1 MYFHI
6 PYTYPINTHGHCPK
20 GKKMNS
26 DKKFETSSIDDIKAL
41 FENRKE
47 EDIIP
52 PDTFGET
59 EKLVV
64 TKEAVENAVKRASP
78 ENVSQRK
85 RNRMIA
91 NVMIYSG
98 IGLLIVACAI
108 LVVLIFAGNNG
119 NSITNLDITNGDEI
133 NLRAGHSQQLKIKTE
148 PAGTEYALSF
158 VSADTSIAT
167 VSLDGK
173 VTAVKNGKTEITV
186 SSGELSDTITVNVRK
201 DIIESLDVSLA
212 ALSLDGG
219 EEQKVEAKITPADAK
234 DVKLSWKSADSEVA
248 SVENDGTIKGV
259 NTGETTVTV
268 TDSVTGLS
276 KDIAVTVNGL
286 ELPEAMKFDKDSVTL
301 EKGEVYN
308 SVLKFTPED
317 ITYTGAIYYT
327 SDATIASVTNE
338 GVITAKA
345 AGTCT
350 IEAYYEND
358 YRLVATME
366 VNVIDSFP
374 ITSSETTAPETPKP
388 ETSATEPV
396 PDTETDPPAS
406 SKPAPTPEYTGSH
419 KKEVID
425 GITYFDGV
433 MIANKTYTLPR
444 SYDPGVQ
451 PEAMDA
457 FYDMQAAAASEGISL
472 WILSSY
478 RSYDDQE
485 VIYNRYVAQDGRD
498 AADTYSSRPGHSD
511 HQTGYTFDLNSLEQ
525 DFQYDPAG
533 QWLDK
538 NCYKYGF
545 IIRYPKGKD
554 SSTGYMYEP
563 WHVRY
568 IGVDLATKV
577 TKSGL
582 SLEEYFGIT
591 SQYQD

>member
-1 MYFHI
+1 
-6 PYTYPINTHGHCPK
+6 
-20 GKKMNS
+20 MNPE
-26 DKKFETSSIDDIKAL
+26 KKFETSSIDDIKAL
-41 FENRKE
+41 FENRTE

-52 PDTFGET
+52 PDSFGKS
-59 EKLVV
+59 EKQVV
-64 TKEAVENAVKRASP
+64 TKEAVQSAVRKTS
-78 ENVSQRK
+78 SGSIKMRK
-85 RNRMIA
+85 RNRTIA
-91 NVMIYSG
+91 NIMIYSG
-98 IGLLIVACAI
+98 IGLLIVACAV
-108 LVVLIFAGNNG
+108 LVAVIFNGNNG
-119 NSITNLDITNGDEI
+119 SSIKSLDITNSGEI
-133 NLRAGHSQQLKIKTE
+133 TLRVGHSQQIKVKTE
-148 PAGTEYALSF
+148 PADTEYALSY
-158 VSADTSIAT
+158 VSGDTSVAT

-186 SSGELSDTITVNVRK
+186 SSGELSDTITVNVKK

-219 EEQKVEAKITPADAK
+219 EEQKIDAKLTPADAK
-234 DVKLSWKSADSEVA
+234 DVKLSWKSADTDVA
-248 SVENDGTIKGV
+248 TVDKNGVVKGV
-259 NTGETTVTV
+259 NTGETTITL
-268 TDSVTGLS
+268 TDSITGLS
-276 KDIAVTVNGL
+276 KDITVTVNGL
-286 ELPEAMKFDKDSVTL
+286 ELPESMKFDKDSVTV
-301 EKGEVYN
+301 EVGDVYN

-327 SDATIASVTNE
+327 SDSSVASVTNE
-338 GVITAKA
+338 GVITAKS
-345 AGTCT
+345 AGNCT

-358 YRLVATME
+358 YRLVASME
-366 VNVIDSFP
+366 VTVIDPFP
-374 ITSSETTAPETPKP
+374 ITSQETTAPETPSP
-388 ETSATEPV
+388 ETTTPDTEPE
-396 PDTETDPPAS
+396 PEPETDPPAS
-406 SKPAPTPEYTGSH
+406 STPAPAPEYSGSH
-419 KKEVID
+419 KMEVID

-433 MIANKTYTLPR
+433 MIANKTYTLPA
-444 SYDPGVQ
+444 SYNPGVQ

-457 FYDMQAAAASEGISL
+457 FYDMQAAAAADGISL
-472 WILSSY
+472 WILSSF
-478 RSYDDQE
+478 RSYEDQD

-545 IIRYPKGKD
+545 IIRYPKGKE

-577 TKSGL
+577 TQSGL

>member
-1 MYFHI
+1 M
-6 PYTYPINTHGHCPK
+6 K
-20 GKKMNS
+20 GYNMEP
-26 DKKFETSSIDDIKAL
+26 DKKFETSSIDDIRAL
-41 FENRKE
+41 FEQRKE

-52 PDTFGET
+52 LDELDDNLKAKHVTQPEVKATPPSSKRKT
-59 EKLVV
+59 AAEK
-64 TKEAVENAVKRASP
+64 
-78 ENVSQRK
+78 K
-85 RNRMIA
+85 RNRLIA
-91 NVMIYSG
+91 NIMIYSG
-98 IGLLIVACAI
+98 IGLLILMCAI
-108 LVVLIFAGNNG
+108 LLTVIFTGNNG
-119 NSITNLDITNGDEI
+119 DSIKDLKITSNGDIT
-133 NLRAGHSQQLKIKTE
+133 LRVGHSQQLTVKTE
-148 PAGTEYALSF
+148 PSDTEYALSY
-158 VSADTSIAT
+158 VSADASVAS

-173 VTAVKNGKTEITV
+173 ITGVSDGKTEITV
-186 SSGELSDTITVNVRK
+186 SSGELSDSIIVTVKK
-201 DIIESLDVSLA
+201 DIIEKLDVSLA

-219 EEQKVEAKITPADAK
+219 EEQKVDAKLTPADAK
-234 DVKLSWKSADSEVA
+234 DVSLSWKSADTEVA
-248 SVENDGTIKGV
+248 TVDKNGNIKGV

-276 KDIAVTVNGL
+276 KDISVTVNGL
-286 ELPEAMKFDKDSVTL
+286 ELPESMGFDKKSVTL
-301 EKGEVYN
+301 EVGEVYN
-308 SVLKFTPED
+308 SVLTFTPED

-327 SDATIASVTNE
+327 SDSTIASVTNE
-338 GVITAKA
+338 GVITAK
-345 AGTCT
+345 GEGSCT

-358 YRLVATME
+358 FRLVATME
-366 VNVIDSFP
+366 VNVIDP
-374 ITSSETTAPETPKP
+374 YVITQPETTAPETPKP
-388 ETSATEPV
+388 ETTK
-396 PDTETDPPAS
+396 PAS
-406 SKPAPTPEYTGSH
+406 SESSGPQYNGTH

-485 VIYNRYVAQDGRD
+485 VIYNRYVAQDGRE

-577 TKSGL
+577 TQSGL

>member
-1 MYFHI
+1 
-6 PYTYPINTHGHCPK
+6 
-20 GKKMNS
+20 MNPE
-26 DKKFETSSIDDIKAL
+26 KKFETSSIDDIKAL
-41 FENRKE
+41 FENRTE

-52 PDTFGET
+52 PDSFGKS
-59 EKLVV
+59 EKQVV
-64 TKEAVENAVKRASP
+64 TKEAVQSAVRKTSS
-78 ENVSQRK
+78 ESIKKRK
-85 RNRMIA
+85 RNRTIA
-91 NVMIYSG
+91 NIMIYSG
-98 IGLLIVACAI
+98 IGLLIVACAV
-108 LVVLIFAGNNG
+108 LVAVIFNGNNG
-119 NSITNLDITNGDEI
+119 SSIKSLDITNSGEI
-133 NLRAGHSQQLKIKTE
+133 TLRVGHSQQIKVKTE
-148 PAGTEYALSF
+148 PADTEYALSY
-158 VSADTSIAT
+158 VSGDTSVAT

-186 SSGELSDTITVNVRK
+186 SSGELSDTITVNVKK

-219 EEQKVEAKITPADAK
+219 EEQKIDAKLTPADAK
-234 DVKLSWKSADSEVA
+234 DVKLSWKSADTDVA
-248 SVENDGTIKGV
+248 TVDKNGVVKGV
-259 NTGETTVTV
+259 NTGETTITL

-276 KDIAVTVNGL
+276 KDITVTVNGL
-286 ELPEAMKFDKDSVTL
+286 ELPESMKFDKDSVTV
-301 EKGEVYN
+301 EVGDVYN

-327 SDATIASVTNE
+327 SDSSVASVTNE
-338 GVITAKA
+338 GVITAKS
-345 AGTCT
+345 AGNCT

-358 YRLVATME
+358 YRLVASME
-366 VNVIDSFP
+366 VTVIDPFP
-374 ITSSETTAPETPKP
+374 ITSQETTAPETPSP
-388 ETSATEPV
+388 ATTTPDTEPE
-396 PDTETDPPAS
+396 PEPETDPPAS
-406 SKPAPTPEYTGSH
+406 STPAPAPEYSGSH
-419 KKEVID
+419 KMEVID

-433 MIANKTYTLPR
+433 MIANKTYTLPA
-444 SYDPGVQ
+444 SYNPGVQ

-457 FYDMQAAAASEGISL
+457 FYDMQAAAAADGISL
-472 WILSSY
+472 WILSSF
-478 RSYDDQE
+478 RSYEDQD

-545 IIRYPKGKD
+545 IIRYPKGKE

-577 TKSGL
+577 TQSGL

>member
-1 MYFHI
+1 
-6 PYTYPINTHGHCPK
+6 
-20 GKKMNS
+20 MNPE
-26 DKKFETSSIDDIKAL
+26 KKFETSSIDDIKAL
-41 FENRKE
+41 FENRTE

-52 PDTFGET
+52 PDSFGKS
-59 EKLVV
+59 EKQVV
-64 TKEAVENAVKRASP
+64 TKEAVQSAVRKTS
-78 ENVSQRK
+78 SGSIKKRK
-85 RNRMIA
+85 RNRTIA
-91 NVMIYSG
+91 NIMIYSG
-98 IGLLIVACAI
+98 IGLLIVACAV
-108 LVVLIFAGNNG
+108 LVAVIFNGNNG
-119 NSITNLDITNGDEI
+119 SSIKSLDITNSGEI
-133 NLRAGHSQQLKIKTE
+133 TLRVGHSQQIKVKTE
-148 PAGTEYALSF
+148 PADTEYALSY
-158 VSADTSIAT
+158 VSGDTSVAT

-186 SSGELSDTITVNVRK
+186 SSGELSDTITVNVKK

-219 EEQKVEAKITPADAK
+219 EEQKIDAKLTPADAK
-234 DVKLSWKSADSEVA
+234 DVKLSWKSADTDVA
-248 SVENDGTIKGV
+248 TVDKNGVVKGV
-259 NTGETTVTV
+259 NTGETTITL
-268 TDSVTGLS
+268 TDSITGLS
-276 KDIAVTVNGL
+276 KDITVTVNGL
-286 ELPEAMKFDKDSVTL
+286 ELPESMKFDKDSVTV
-301 EKGEVYN
+301 EVGDVYN

-327 SDATIASVTNE
+327 SDSSVASVTNE
-338 GVITAKA
+338 GVITAKS
-345 AGTCT
+345 AGNCT

-358 YRLVATME
+358 YRLVASME
-366 VNVIDSFP
+366 VTVIDPFP
-374 ITSSETTAPETPKP
+374 ITSQETTAPETPSP
-388 ETSATEPV
+388 ETTTPDTEPE
-396 PDTETDPPAS
+396 PEPETDPPAS
-406 SKPAPTPEYTGSH
+406 STPAPAPEYSGSH
-419 KKEVID
+419 KMEVID

-433 MIANKTYTLPR
+433 MIANKTYTLPA
-444 SYDPGVQ
+444 SYNPGVQ

-457 FYDMQAAAASEGISL
+457 FYDMQAAAAADGISL
-472 WILSSY
+472 WILSSF
-478 RSYDDQE
+478 RSYEDQD

-545 IIRYPKGKD
+545 IIRYPKGKE
-554 SSTGYMYEP
+554 SSTGYMYKP

-577 TKSGL
+577 TQSGL

>member
-1 MYFHI
+1 
-6 PYTYPINTHGHCPK
+6 
-20 GKKMNS
+20 MNPE
-26 DKKFETSSIDDIKAL
+26 KKFETSSIDDIKAL
-41 FENRKE
+41 FENRTE

-52 PDTFGET
+52 PDSFGKS
-59 EKLVV
+59 EKQVV
-64 TKEAVENAVKRASP
+64 TKEAVQSAVRKTAS
-78 ENVSQRK
+78 ESIKKRK
-85 RNRMIA
+85 RNRTIA
-91 NVMIYSG
+91 NIMIYSG
-98 IGLLIVACAI
+98 IGLLIVACAV
-108 LVVLIFAGNNG
+108 LVAVIFNGNNG
-119 NSITNLDITNGDEI
+119 SSIKSLDITNSGEI
-133 NLRAGHSQQLKIKTE
+133 TLRVGHSQQIKVKTE
-148 PAGTEYALSF
+148 PADTEYALSY
-158 VSADTSIAT
+158 VSGDTSVAT

-186 SSGELSDTITVNVRK
+186 SSGELSDTITVNVKK

-219 EEQKVEAKITPADAK
+219 EEQKIDAKLTPADAK
-234 DVKLSWKSADSEVA
+234 DVKLSWKSADTDVA
-248 SVENDGTIKGV
+248 TVDKNGVVKGV
-259 NTGETTVTV
+259 NTGETTITL

-276 KDIAVTVNGL
+276 KDITVTVNGL
-286 ELPEAMKFDKDSVTL
+286 ELPESMKFDKDSVTV
-301 EKGEVYN
+301 EVGDVYN

-327 SDATIASVTNE
+327 SDSSVASVTNE
-338 GVITAKA
+338 GVITAKS
-345 AGTCT
+345 AGNCT

-358 YRLVATME
+358 YRLVASME
-366 VNVIDSFP
+366 VTVIDPFP
-374 ITSSETTAPETPKP
+374 ITSQETTAPETPSP
-388 ETSATEPV
+388 ETTAPDTEPE
-396 PDTETDPPAS
+396 PEPETDPPAS
-406 SKPAPTPEYTGSH
+406 STPAPAPEYNGSH
-419 KKEVID
+419 KMEVID

-433 MIANKTYTLPR
+433 MIANKTYTLPA
-444 SYDPGVQ
+444 SYNPGVQ

-457 FYDMQAAAASEGISL
+457 FYDMQAAAAADGISL
-472 WILSSY
+472 WILSSF
-478 RSYDDQE
+478 RSYEDQD

-545 IIRYPKGKD
+545 IIRYPKGKE

-577 TKSGL
+577 TQSGL

>member
-1 MYFHI
+1 
-6 PYTYPINTHGHCPK
+6 
-20 GKKMNS
+20 MNP

-41 FENRKE
+41 FESRTE

-52 PDTFGET
+52 PDSFDKS
-59 EKLVV
+59 EKQVL
-64 TKEAVENAVKRASP
+64 TKEAVQSAVRKTSS
-78 ENVSQRK
+78 ESIKKRK
-85 RNRMIA
+85 RNRTIA
-91 NVMIYSG
+91 NIMIYSG
-98 IGLLIVACAI
+98 IGLLIVACAV
-108 LVVLIFAGNNG
+108 LVAVIFNGNNG
-119 NSITNLDITNGDEI
+119 SSIKSLDITNSGEI
-133 NLRAGHSQQLKIKTE
+133 TLRVGHSQQIKVKTE
-148 PAGTEYALSF
+148 PADTEYALSY
-158 VSADTSIAT
+158 VSGDTSVAT

-186 SSGELSDTITVNVRK
+186 SSGELSDTITVNVKK

-219 EEQKVEAKITPADAK
+219 EEQKVEAKLTPADAK
-234 DVKLSWKSADSEVA
+234 DVKLSWKSADTDVA
-248 SVENDGTIKGV
+248 TVDKNGVVKGV
-259 NTGETTVTV
+259 NTGETTITL

-276 KDIAVTVNGL
+276 KDISVTVNGL
-286 ELPEAMKFDKDSVTL
+286 ELPESMKFDKDSVTV
-301 EKGEVYN
+301 EVGDVYN
-308 SVLKFTPED
+308 AVLKFTPED

-327 SDATIASVTNE
+327 SDSSVASVTNE
-338 GVITAKA
+338 GVITAKS
-345 AGTCT
+345 AGNCT

-366 VNVIDSFP
+366 VTVIDSFP
-374 ITSSETTAPETPKP
+374 ITSQETTAPETPSP
-388 ETSATEPV
+388 ETTTPDTEPE
-396 PDTETDPPAS
+396 PEPEPEPETDPPAS
-406 SKPAPTPEYTGSH
+406 STPAPAPEYSGSH
-419 KKEVID
+419 KMEVID

-433 MIANKTYTLPR
+433 MIANKTYTLPA
-444 SYDPGVQ
+444 SYNPGVQ

-457 FYDMQAAAASEGISL
+457 FYDMQAAAAADGISL
-472 WILSSY
+472 WILSSF
-478 RSYDDQE
+478 RSYEDQD

-545 IIRYPKGKD
+545 IIRYPKGKE

-577 TKSGL
+577 TQSGL

>member
-1 MYFHI
+1 
-6 PYTYPINTHGHCPK
+6 
-20 GKKMNS
+20 MNPE
-26 DKKFETSSIDDIKAL
+26 KKFETSSIDDIKAL
-41 FENRKE
+41 FESRTE

-52 PDTFGET
+52 PDSFGKS
-59 EKLVV
+59 EKQVV
-64 TKEAVENAVKRASP
+64 TKEAVQSAVRKTSS
-78 ENVSQRK
+78 ESIKKRK
-85 RNRMIA
+85 RNRTIA
-91 NVMIYSG
+91 NIMIYSG
-98 IGLLIVACAI
+98 IGLLIVACAV
-108 LVVLIFAGNNG
+108 LVAVIFNGNNG
-119 NSITNLDITNGDEI
+119 SSIKSLDITNSGEI
-133 NLRAGHSQQLKIKTE
+133 TLRVGHSQQIKVKTE
-148 PAGTEYALSF
+148 PADTEYALSY
-158 VSADTSIAT
+158 VSGDTSVAT

-186 SSGELSDTITVNVRK
+186 SSGELSDTITVNVKK

-219 EEQKVEAKITPADAK
+219 EEQKIDAKLTPADAK
-234 DVKLSWKSADSEVA
+234 DVKLSWKSADTDVA
-248 SVENDGTIKGV
+248 TVDKNGVVKGV
-259 NTGETTVTV
+259 NTGETTITL

-276 KDIAVTVNGL
+276 KDITVTVNGL
-286 ELPEAMKFDKDSVTL
+286 ELPESMKFDKDSVTV
-301 EKGEVYN
+301 EVGDVYN

-327 SDATIASVTNE
+327 SDSSVASVTNE
-338 GVITAKA
+338 GVITAKS
-345 AGTCT
+345 AGNCT

-358 YRLVATME
+358 YRLVASME
-366 VNVIDSFP
+366 VTVIDPFP
-374 ITSSETTAPETPKP
+374 ITSQETTAPETPSP
-388 ETSATEPV
+388 ETTTPDTEPE
-396 PDTETDPPAS
+396 PEPETDPPAS
-406 SKPAPTPEYTGSH
+406 STPAPAPEYSGSH
-419 KKEVID
+419 KMEVID

-433 MIANKTYTLPR
+433 MIANKTYTLPA
-444 SYDPGVQ
+444 SYNPGVQ

-457 FYDMQAAAASEGISL
+457 FYDMQAAAAADGISL
-472 WILSSY
+472 WILSSF
-478 RSYDDQE
+478 RSYEDQD

-545 IIRYPKGKD
+545 IIRYPKGKE

-577 TKSGL
+577 TQSGL

>member
-1 MYFHI
+1 
-6 PYTYPINTHGHCPK
+6 
-20 GKKMNS
+20 MNPE
-26 DKKFETSSIDDIKAL
+26 KKFETSSIDDIKAL
-41 FENRKE
+41 FENRTE

-52 PDTFGET
+52 PDSFGKS
-59 EKLVV
+59 EKQVV
-64 TKEAVENAVKRASP
+64 TKEAVQSAVRKTS
-78 ENVSQRK
+78 SGSIKKRK
-85 RNRMIA
+85 RNRTIA
-91 NVMIYSG
+91 NIMIYSG
-98 IGLLIVACAI
+98 IGLLIVACAV
-108 LVVLIFAGNNG
+108 LVAVIFNGNNG
-119 NSITNLDITNGDEI
+119 SSIKSLDITNSGEI
-133 NLRAGHSQQLKIKTE
+133 TLRVGHSQQIKVKTE
-148 PAGTEYALSF
+148 PADTEYALSY
-158 VSADTSIAT
+158 VSGDTSVAT

-186 SSGELSDTITVNVRK
+186 SSGELSDTITVNVKK

-219 EEQKVEAKITPADAK
+219 EEQKIDAKLTPADAK
-234 DVKLSWKSADSEVA
+234 DVKLSWKSADTDVA
-248 SVENDGTIKGV
+248 TVDKNGVVKGV
-259 NTGETTVTV
+259 NTGETTITL
-268 TDSVTGLS
+268 TDSITGLS
-276 KDIAVTVNGL
+276 KDITVTVNGL
-286 ELPEAMKFDKDSVTL
+286 ELPESMKFDKDSVTV
-301 EKGEVYN
+301 EVGDVYN

-327 SDATIASVTNE
+327 SDSSVASVTNE
-338 GVITAKA
+338 GVITAKS
-345 AGTCT
+345 AGNCT

-358 YRLVATME
+358 YRLVASME
-366 VNVIDSFP
+366 VTVIDPFP
-374 ITSSETTAPETPKP
+374 ITSQETTAPETPSP
-388 ETSATEPV
+388 ETTTPDTEPE
-396 PDTETDPPAS
+396 PETDPPAS
-406 SKPAPTPEYTGSH
+406 STPAPAPEYSGSH
-419 KKEVID
+419 KIEVID

-433 MIANKTYTLPR
+433 MIANKTYTLPA
-444 SYDPGVQ
+444 SYNPGVQ

-457 FYDMQAAAASEGISL
+457 FYDMQAAAAADGISL
-472 WILSSY
+472 WILSSF
-478 RSYDDQE
+478 RSYEDQD

-545 IIRYPKGKD
+545 IIRYPKGKE

-577 TKSGL
+577 TQSGL

>member
-1 MYFHI
+1 
-6 PYTYPINTHGHCPK
+6 
-20 GKKMNS
+20 MNPE
-26 DKKFETSSIDDIKAL
+26 KKFETSSIDDIKAL
-41 FENRKE
+41 FESRTE

-52 PDTFGET
+52 PDSFGKS
-59 EKLVV
+59 EKQVL
-64 TKEAVENAVKRASP
+64 TKEAVQSAVRKTSS
-78 ENVSQRK
+78 ESIKKRK
-85 RNRMIA
+85 RNRTIA
-91 NVMIYSG
+91 NIMIYSG
-98 IGLLIVACAI
+98 IGLLIVACAV
-108 LVVLIFAGNNG
+108 LVAVIFNGNNG
-119 NSITNLDITNGDEI
+119 SSIKSLDITNSGEI
-133 NLRAGHSQQLKIKTE
+133 TLRVGHSQQIKVKTE
-148 PAGTEYALSF
+148 PADTEYALSY
-158 VSADTSIAT
+158 VSGDTSVAT

-186 SSGELSDTITVNVRK
+186 SSGELSDTITVNVKK

-219 EEQKVEAKITPADAK
+219 EEQKVESKYSPADAK
-234 DVKLSWKSADSEVA
+234 DVNLSWKSADTDIATVDK
-248 SVENDGTIKGV
+248 NGTIKGV

-268 TDSVTGLS
+268 TDSVTGLT

-286 ELPEAMKFDKDSVTL
+286 ELPESMEFDKDSVTI
-301 EKGEVYN
+301 EVGEVYN

-338 GVITAKA
+338 GVITAKE

-366 VNVIDSFP
+366 VTVIDP
-374 ITSSETTAPETPKP
+374 YVITEPETTTPETPAPETTVP
-388 ETSATEPV
+388 ETTVPDTEPT
-396 PDTETDPPAS
+396 PETETDPPAS
-406 SKPAPTPEYTGSH
+406 SSTPAPTPEYTGSH

-444 SYDPGVQ
+444 SYNPGVQ

-485 VIYNRYVAQDGRD
+485 VIYNRYVSQDGRD

-545 IIRYPKGKD
+545 IIRYPKGKE

-577 TKSGL
+577 TQSGL

>member
-1 MYFHI
+1 
-6 PYTYPINTHGHCPK
+6 
-20 GKKMNS
+20 
-26 DKKFETSSIDDIKAL
+26 
-41 FENRKE
+41 
-47 EDIIP
+47 
-52 PDTFGET
+52 
-59 EKLVV
+59 
-64 TKEAVENAVKRASP
+64 
-78 ENVSQRK
+78 
-85 RNRMIA
+85 
-91 NVMIYSG
+91 MIYSG
-98 IGLLIVACAI
+98 IGLLIVACAV
-108 LVVLIFAGNNG
+108 LVAVIFNGNNG
-119 NSITNLDITNGDEI
+119 SSIKSLDITNSGEI
-133 NLRAGHSQQLKIKTE
+133 TLRVGHSQQIKVKTE
-148 PAGTEYALSF
+148 PADTEYALSY
-158 VSADTSIAT
+158 VSGDTSVAT

-186 SSGELSDTITVNVRK
+186 SSGELSDTITVNVKK

-219 EEQKVEAKITPADAK
+219 EEQKIDAKLTPADAK
-234 DVKLSWKSADSEVA
+234 DVKLSWKSADTDVA
-248 SVENDGTIKGV
+248 TVDKNGVVKGV
-259 NTGETTVTV
+259 NTGETTITL

-276 KDIAVTVNGL
+276 KDITVTVNGL
-286 ELPEAMKFDKDSVTL
+286 ELPESMKFDKDSVTV
-301 EKGEVYN
+301 EVGDVYN

-327 SDATIASVTNE
+327 SDSSVASVTNE
-338 GVITAKA
+338 GVITAKS
-345 AGTCT
+345 AGNCT

-358 YRLVATME
+358 YRLVASME
-366 VNVIDSFP
+366 VTVIDPFP
-374 ITSSETTAPETPKP
+374 ITSQETTAPETPSP
-388 ETSATEPV
+388 ETTTPDTEPE
-396 PDTETDPPAS
+396 PEPETDPPAS
-406 SKPAPTPEYTGSH
+406 STPAPAPEYSGSH
-419 KKEVID
+419 KMEVID

-433 MIANKTYTLPR
+433 MIANKTYTLPA
-444 SYDPGVQ
+444 SYNPGVQ

-457 FYDMQAAAASEGISL
+457 FYDMQAAAAADGISL
-472 WILSSY
+472 WILSSF
-478 RSYDDQE
+478 RSYEDQD

-545 IIRYPKGKD
+545 IIRYPKGKE

-577 TKSGL
+577 TQSGL

>member
-1 MYFHI
+1 
-6 PYTYPINTHGHCPK
+6 
-20 GKKMNS
+20 MNPE
-26 DKKFETSSIDDIKAL
+26 KKFETSSIDDIKAL
-41 FENRKE
+41 FENRTE

-52 PDTFGET
+52 PDSFGKS
-59 EKLVV
+59 EKQVV
-64 TKEAVENAVKRASP
+64 TKEAVQSAVRKTS
-78 ENVSQRK
+78 SGSIKKRK
-85 RNRMIA
+85 RNRTIA
-91 NVMIYSG
+91 NIMIYSG
-98 IGLLIVACAI
+98 IGLLIVACAV
-108 LVVLIFAGNNG
+108 LVAVIFNGNNG
-119 NSITNLDITNGDEI
+119 SSIKSLDITNSGEI
-133 NLRAGHSQQLKIKTE
+133 TLRVGHSQQIKVKTE
-148 PAGTEYALSF
+148 PADTEYALSY
-158 VSADTSIAT
+158 VSGDTSVAT

-186 SSGELSDTITVNVRK
+186 SSGELSDTITVNVKK

-219 EEQKVEAKITPADAK
+219 EEQKIDAKLTPADAK
-234 DVKLSWKSADSEVA
+234 DVKLSWKSADTDVA
-248 SVENDGTIKGV
+248 TVDKNGVVKGV
-259 NTGETTVTV
+259 NTGETTVTL

-276 KDIAVTVNGL
+276 KDITVTVNGL
-286 ELPEAMKFDKDSVTL
+286 ELPESMKFDKDSVTV
-301 EKGEVYN
+301 EVGDVYN

-327 SDATIASVTNE
+327 SDSSVASVTNE
-338 GVITAKA
+338 GVITAKS
-345 AGTCT
+345 AGNCT

-358 YRLVATME
+358 YRLVASME
-366 VNVIDSFP
+366 VTVIDPFP
-374 ITSSETTAPETPKP
+374 ITSQETTAPETPSP
-388 ETSATEPV
+388 ETTTPDTEPE
-396 PDTETDPPAS
+396 PETDPPAS
-406 SKPAPTPEYTGSH
+406 STPAPAPEYSGSH
-419 KKEVID
+419 KMEVID

-433 MIANKTYTLPR
+433 MIANKTYTLPA
-444 SYDPGVQ
+444 SYNPGVQ

-457 FYDMQAAAASEGISL
+457 FYDMQAAAAADGISL
-472 WILSSY
+472 WILSSF
-478 RSYDDQE
+478 RSYEDQD

-545 IIRYPKGKD
+545 IIRYPKGKE

-577 TKSGL
+577 TQSGL

>member
-1 MYFHI
+1 M
-6 PYTYPINTHGHCPK
+6 HCTK

-52 PDTFGET
+52 PDSFGRD
-59 EKLVV
+59 EKQVV
-64 TKEAVENAVKRASP
+64 TKEAVQNAVRRASS
-78 ENVSQRK
+78 ENIKKRK
-85 RNRMIA
+85 RNRTIA

-108 LVVLIFAGNNG
+108 LVAVIFTGNNG
-119 NSITNLDITNGDEI
+119 NSIKSLDITNSGEI
-133 NLRAGHSQQLKIKTE
+133 TLRVGHSQQIKVKTE
-148 PAGTEYALSF
+148 PADTEYALSY

-186 SSGELSDTITVNVRK
+186 SSGELSDTIIVNVKK
-201 DIIESLDVSLA
+201 DIIELLDVSLA

-219 EEQKVEAKITPADAK
+219 EEQKVEAKLTPDDAK
-234 DVKLSWKSADSEVA
+234 DVKLSWKSADTDVA
-248 SVENDGTIKGV
+248 TVDKNGTIKGV

-286 ELPEAMKFDKDSVTL
+286 ELPESMKFDKDSVTI
-301 EKGEVYN
+301 EVGEVYN

-327 SDATIASVTNE
+327 SDSSVASVTNE
-338 GVITAKA
+338 GVITAKS
-345 AGTCT
+345 AGNCT

-358 YRLVATME
+358 YRLVASME
-366 VNVIDSFP
+366 VTVIDP
-374 ITSSETTAPETPKP
+374 YVITEPETTAPETPAP
-388 ETSATEPV
+388 ETTVPDTEPA

-406 SKPAPTPEYTGSH
+406 YSTPASSSKPAATPEYTGSH

-444 SYDPGVQ
+444 SYNPGVQ

-485 VIYNRYVAQDGRD
+485 VIYNRYVAQDGKE

-545 IIRYPKGKD
+545 IIRYPNGKEG
-554 SSTGYMYEP
+554 STGYIYEP

-577 TKSGL
+577 TQSGL

>member
-1 MYFHI
+1 
-6 PYTYPINTHGHCPK
+6 
-20 GKKMNS
+20 MNPE
-26 DKKFETSSIDDIKAL
+26 KKFETSSIDDIKAL
-41 FENRKE
+41 FESRTE

-52 PDTFGET
+52 PDSFGKS
-59 EKLVV
+59 EKQVV
-64 TKEAVENAVKRASP
+64 TKEAVQSAVRKTS
-78 ENVSQRK
+78 SQSIKKRK
-85 RNRMIA
+85 RNRTIA
-91 NVMIYSG
+91 NIMIYSG
-98 IGLLIVACAI
+98 IGLLIVACAV
-108 LVVLIFAGNNG
+108 LVAVIFNGNNG
-119 NSITNLDITNGDEI
+119 SSIKSLDITNSGEI
-133 NLRAGHSQQLKIKTE
+133 TLRVGHSQQIKVKTE
-148 PAGTEYALSF
+148 PADTEYALSY
-158 VSADTSIAT
+158 VSGDTSVAT

-186 SSGELSDTITVNVRK
+186 SSGELSDTITVNVKK

-219 EEQKVEAKITPADAK
+219 EEQKVEAKLTPADAK
-234 DVKLSWKSADSEVA
+234 DVKLSWKSADTDVA
-248 SVENDGTIKGV
+248 TVDKNGVVKGV
-259 NTGETTVTV
+259 NTGETTVTL

-276 KDIAVTVNGL
+276 KDISVTVNGL
-286 ELPEAMKFDKDSVTL
+286 ELPESMKFDKDSVTI
-301 EKGEVYN
+301 EVGDVYN

-327 SDATIASVTNE
+327 SDSSVASVTNE
-338 GVITAKA
+338 GVITAKS
-345 AGTCT
+345 AGNCT

-366 VNVIDSFP
+366 VTVIDSFP
-374 ITSSETTAPETPKP
+374 ITSQETTAPETPSP
-388 ETSATEPV
+388 ETTTPDTEPE
-396 PDTETDPPAS
+396 PEPEPETDPPAS
-406 SKPAPTPEYTGSH
+406 STPAPAPEYSGSH
-419 KKEVID
+419 KMEVID

-433 MIANKTYTLPR
+433 MIANKTYTLPA
-444 SYDPGVQ
+444 SYNPGVQ

-457 FYDMQAAAASEGISL
+457 FYDMQAAAAADGISL
-472 WILSSY
+472 WILSSF
-478 RSYDDQE
+478 RSYEDQD

-545 IIRYPKGKD
+545 IIRYPKGKE

-577 TKSGL
+577 TQSGL

>member
-1 MYFHI
+1 M
-6 PYTYPINTHGHCPK
+6 HCTK

-52 PDTFGET
+52 PDSFGRD
-59 EKLVV
+59 EKQVV
-64 TKEAVENAVKRASP
+64 TKEAVQNAVRRASS
-78 ENVSQRK
+78 ENIKKRK
-85 RNRMIA
+85 RNRTIA

-108 LVVLIFAGNNG
+108 LVAVIFTGNNG
-119 NSITNLDITNGDEI
+119 NSIKSLDITNSGEI
-133 NLRAGHSQQLKIKTE
+133 TLRVGHSQQIKVKTE
-148 PAGTEYALSF
+148 PADTEYALSY

-186 SSGELSDTITVNVRK
+186 SSGELSDTIIVNVKK
-201 DIIESLDVSLA
+201 DIIELLDVSLA

-219 EEQKVEAKITPADAK
+219 EEQKVEAKLTPDDAK
-234 DVKLSWKSADSEVA
+234 DVKLSWKSADTDVA
-248 SVENDGTIKGV
+248 TVDKNGTIKGV

-286 ELPEAMKFDKDSVTL
+286 ELPESMKFDKDSVTI
-301 EKGEVYN
+301 EVGEVYN

-327 SDATIASVTNE
+327 SDSSVASVTNE
-338 GVITAKA
+338 GVITAKS
-345 AGTCT
+345 AGNCT

-358 YRLVATME
+358 YRLVASME
-366 VNVIDSFP
+366 VTVIDP
-374 ITSSETTAPETPKP
+374 YVITEPETTAPETPAP
-388 ETSATEPV
+388 ETTVPDTEPA

-406 SKPAPTPEYTGSH
+406 SSTPASSSKPAATPEYTGSH

-444 SYDPGVQ
+444 SYNPGVQ

-485 VIYNRYVAQDGRD
+485 VIYNRYVAQDGKE

-545 IIRYPKGKD
+545 IIRYPNGKEN
-554 SSTGYMYEP
+554 STGYIYEP

-577 TKSGL
+577 TQSGL

>member
-1 MYFHI
+1 
-6 PYTYPINTHGHCPK
+6 
-20 GKKMNS
+20 MNPE
-26 DKKFETSSIDDIKAL
+26 KKFETSSIDDIKAL
-41 FENRKE
+41 FESRTE

-52 PDTFGET
+52 PDSFGKS
-59 EKLVV
+59 EKQVL
-64 TKEAVENAVKRASP
+64 TKETVQSTVRKTSSESIKK
-78 ENVSQRK
+78 RK
-85 RNRMIA
+85 RNRTIA
-91 NVMIYSG
+91 NIMIYSG
-98 IGLLIVACAI
+98 IGLLIVACAV
-108 LVVLIFAGNNG
+108 LVAVIFNGNNG
-119 NSITNLDITNGDEI
+119 SSIKSLDITNSGEI
-133 NLRAGHSQQLKIKTE
+133 TLRVGHSQQIKVKTE
-148 PAGTEYALSF
+148 PADTEYALSY
-158 VSADTSIAT
+158 VSGDTSVAT

-186 SSGELSDTITVNVRK
+186 SSGELSDTITVNVKK

-219 EEQKVEAKITPADAK
+219 EEQKIDAKLTPADAK
-234 DVKLSWKSADSEVA
+234 DVKLSWKSADTDVA
-248 SVENDGTIKGV
+248 TVDKNGVVKGV
-259 NTGETTVTV
+259 NTGETTITL

-276 KDIAVTVNGL
+276 KDITVTVNGL
-286 ELPEAMKFDKDSVTL
+286 ELPESMKFDKDSVTV
-301 EKGEVYN
+301 EVGDVYN

-327 SDATIASVTNE
+327 SDSSVASVTNE
-338 GVITAKA
+338 GVITAKS
-345 AGTCT
+345 AGNCT

-366 VNVIDSFP
+366 VTVIDSFP
-374 ITSSETTAPETPKP
+374 ITSQETTAPETPSP
-388 ETSATEPV
+388 ETTTPDTEPE
-396 PDTETDPPAS
+396 PEPETDPPAS
-406 SKPAPTPEYTGSH
+406 STPAPAPEYSGSH
-419 KKEVID
+419 KMEVID

-433 MIANKTYTLPR
+433 MIANKTYTLPA
-444 SYDPGVQ
+444 SYNPGVQ

-457 FYDMQAAAASEGISL
+457 FYDMQAAAAADGISL
-472 WILSSY
+472 WILSSF
-478 RSYDDQE
+478 RSYEDQD

-545 IIRYPKGKD
+545 IIRYPKGKE

-577 TKSGL
+577 TQSGL

>member
-1 MYFHI
+1 
-6 PYTYPINTHGHCPK
+6 
-20 GKKMNS
+20 MNPE
-26 DKKFETSSIDDIKAL
+26 KKFETSSIDDIKAL
-41 FENRKE
+41 FENRTE

-52 PDTFGET
+52 PDSFGKS
-59 EKLVV
+59 EKQVV
-64 TKEAVENAVKRASP
+64 TKEAVQSAVRKTS
-78 ENVSQRK
+78 SGSIKKRK
-85 RNRMIA
+85 RNRTIA
-91 NVMIYSG
+91 NIMIYSG
-98 IGLLIVACAI
+98 IGLLIVACAV
-108 LVVLIFAGNNG
+108 LVAVIFNGNNG
-119 NSITNLDITNGDEI
+119 SSIKSLDITNSGEI
-133 NLRAGHSQQLKIKTE
+133 TLRVGHSQQIKVKTE
-148 PAGTEYALSF
+148 PADTEYALSY
-158 VSADTSIAT
+158 VSGDTSVAT

-186 SSGELSDTITVNVRK
+186 SSGELSDTITVNVKK

-219 EEQKVEAKITPADAK
+219 EEQKIDAKLTPADAK
-234 DVKLSWKSADSEVA
+234 DVKLSWKSADTDVA
-248 SVENDGTIKGV
+248 TVDKNGVVKGV
-259 NTGETTVTV
+259 NTGETTITL
-268 TDSVTGLS
+268 TDSITGLS
-276 KDIAVTVNGL
+276 KDITVTVNGL
-286 ELPEAMKFDKDSVTL
+286 ELPESMKFDKDSVTV
-301 EKGEVYN
+301 EVGDVYN

-327 SDATIASVTNE
+327 SDSSVASVTNE
-338 GVITAKA
+338 GVITAKS
-345 AGTCT
+345 AGNCT

-358 YRLVATME
+358 YRLVASME
-366 VNVIDSFP
+366 VTVIDPFP
-374 ITSSETTAPETPKP
+374 ITSQETTAPETPSP
-388 ETSATEPV
+388 ETTTPDTEPE
-396 PDTETDPPAS
+396 PEPETDPPAS
-406 SKPAPTPEYTGSH
+406 STPAPAPEYSGSH
-419 KKEVID
+419 KIEVID

-433 MIANKTYTLPR
+433 MIANKTYTLPA
-444 SYDPGVQ
+444 SYNPGVQ

-457 FYDMQAAAASEGISL
+457 FYDMQAAAAADGISL
-472 WILSSY
+472 WILSSF
-478 RSYDDQE
+478 RSYEDQD

-545 IIRYPKGKD
+545 IIRYPKGKE

-577 TKSGL
+577 TQSGL

>member
-1 MYFHI
+1 
-6 PYTYPINTHGHCPK
+6 
-20 GKKMNS
+20 MNPE
-26 DKKFETSSIDDIKAL
+26 KKFETSSIDDIKAL
-41 FENRKE
+41 FENRTE

-52 PDTFGET
+52 PDSFGKS
-59 EKLVV
+59 EKQVV
-64 TKEAVENAVKRASP
+64 TKEAVQSAVRKTS
-78 ENVSQRK
+78 SGSIKKRK
-85 RNRMIA
+85 RNRTIA
-91 NVMIYSG
+91 NIMIYSG
-98 IGLLIVACAI
+98 IGLLIVACAV
-108 LVVLIFAGNNG
+108 LVAVIFNGNNG
-119 NSITNLDITNGDEI
+119 SSIKSLDITNSGEI
-133 NLRAGHSQQLKIKTE
+133 TLRVGHSQQIKVKTE
-148 PAGTEYALSF
+148 PADTEYALSY
-158 VSADTSIAT
+158 VSGDTSVAT

-186 SSGELSDTITVNVRK
+186 SSGELSDTITVNVKK

-219 EEQKVEAKITPADAK
+219 EEQKIDAKLTPADAK
-234 DVKLSWKSADSEVA
+234 DVKLSWKSADTDVA
-248 SVENDGTIKGV
+248 TVDKNGVVKGV
-259 NTGETTVTV
+259 NTGETTITL
-268 TDSVTGLS
+268 TDSITGLS
-276 KDIAVTVNGL
+276 KDITVTVNGL
-286 ELPEAMKFDKDSVTL
+286 ELPESMKFDKDSVTV
-301 EKGEVYN
+301 EVGDVYN

-327 SDATIASVTNE
+327 SDSSVASVTNE
-338 GVITAKA
+338 GVITAKS
-345 AGTCT
+345 AGNCT

-358 YRLVATME
+358 YRLVASME
-366 VNVIDSFP
+366 VTVIDPFP
-374 ITSSETTAPETPKP
+374 ITSQETTAPETPSP
-388 ETSATEPV
+388 ETTTPDTEPE
-396 PDTETDPPAS
+396 PEPETDPPAS
-406 SKPAPTPEYTGSH
+406 STPAPAPEYSGSH
-419 KKEVID
+419 KMEVID

-433 MIANKTYTLPR
+433 MIANKTYTLPA
-444 SYDPGVQ
+444 SYNPGVQ
-451 PEAMDA
+451 PEAMYA
-457 FYDMQAAAASEGISL
+457 FYDMQAAAAADGISL
-472 WILSSY
+472 WILSSF
-478 RSYDDQE
+478 RSYEDQD

-545 IIRYPKGKD
+545 IIRYPKGKE

-577 TKSGL
+577 TQSGL

>member
-1 MYFHI
+1 M
-6 PYTYPINTHGHCPK
+6 TNTCVHCLK

-47 EDIIP
+47 EDIIHS
-52 PDTFGET
+52 DTFGET
-59 EKLVV
+59 EKPVI
-64 TKEAVENAVKRASP
+64 TKEAVENAVKRSSP
-78 ENVSQRK
+78 ENISKRK

-108 LVVLIFAGNNG
+108 LVALIFAGNNG
-119 NSITNLDITNGDEI
+119 NSITNLDIINGDEI
-133 NLRAGHSQQLKIKTE
+133 TLRAGHSQQLKIKTE
-148 PAGTEYALSF
+148 PAGTEYALSYI
-158 VSADTSIAT
+158 SADTSIAT
-167 VSLDGK
+167 VSLEGK

-186 SSGELSDTITVNVRK
+186 SSGDLSDTITVNVKK

-219 EEQKVEAKITPADAK
+219 EEQKVEAKVAPADAK
-234 DVKLSWKSADSEVA
+234 NVKLSWKSADNEVA
-248 SVENDGTIKGV
+248 SVDNNGTIKGV
-259 NTGETTVTV
+259 NSGETTVTV

-286 ELPEAMKFDKDSVTL
+286 ELPESMKFEKDSVTL

-308 SVLKFTPED
+308 SVLSFTPED

-338 GVITAKA
+338 GVITAKS
-345 AGTCT
+345 AGSCT

-366 VNVIDSFP
+366 VTVIDSYV
-374 ITSSETTAPETPKP
+374 ITDQTTVPETPAP

-444 SYDPGVQ
+444 SYNPGVQ

-525 DFQYDPAG
+525 DFQYDCRSMAREELLQVRLHYPLPQG
-533 QWLDK
+533 QGQL
-538 NCYKYGF
+538 YRIY
-545 IIRYPKGKD
+545 
-554 SSTGYMYEP
+554 
-563 WHVRY
+563 V
-568 IGVDLATKV
+568 
-577 TKSGL
+577 
-582 SLEEYFGIT
+582 
-591 SQYQD
+591 

>member
-1 MYFHI
+1 
-6 PYTYPINTHGHCPK
+6 
-20 GKKMNS
+20 
-26 DKKFETSSIDDIKAL
+26 
-41 FENRKE
+41 
-47 EDIIP
+47 
-52 PDTFGET
+52 
-59 EKLVV
+59 
-64 TKEAVENAVKRASP
+64 
-78 ENVSQRK
+78 
-85 RNRMIA
+85 MIA

-108 LVVLIFAGNNG
+108 LVALIFAGNNG
-119 NSITNLDITNGDEI
+119 NSITNLDIINGDEI
-133 NLRAGHSQQLKIKTE
+133 TLRAGHSQQLKIKTE
-148 PAGTEYALSF
+148 PAGTEYALSYI
-158 VSADTSIAT
+158 SADTSIAT
-167 VSLDGK
+167 VSLEGK

-186 SSGELSDTITVNVRK
+186 SSGDLSDTITVNVKK

-219 EEQKVEAKITPADAK
+219 EEQKVEAKVTPTDAK
-234 DVKLSWKSADSEVA
+234 NVKLSWKSADSEVA
-248 SVENDGTIKGV
+248 SVDNNGTIKGV

-286 ELPEAMKFDKDSVTL
+286 ELPESMKFEKDSVTL

-308 SVLKFTPED
+308 SVLRFTPED

-338 GVITAKA
+338 GVITAKS
-345 AGTCT
+345 AGSCT

-366 VNVIDSFP
+366 VTVIDSYV
-374 ITSSETTAPETPKP
+374 ITDQTTVP

-444 SYDPGVQ
+444 SYNPGVQ

-533 QWLDK
+533 QWLEK

-577 TKSGL
+577 TESGL

>member
-1 MYFHI
+1 M
-6 PYTYPINTHGHCPK
+6 PYIKTRLTAGTVYLKGYINMEPE
-20 GKKMNS
+20 KKY
-26 DKKFETSSIDDIKAL
+26 ETSSIDDIKAL
-41 FENRKE
+41 FDDRKE
-47 EDIIP
+47 ENIITPDENITTMLDTP
-52 PDTFGET
+52 PVINKPRKYSGRKAPE
-59 EKLVV
+59 EK
-64 TKEAVENAVKRASP
+64 
-78 ENVSQRK
+78 K
-85 RNRMIA
+85 RNRLIA
-91 NVMIYSG
+91 NIMIYSG
-98 IGLLIVACAI
+98 IGLLIAACAI
-108 LVVLIFAGNNG
+108 LVALIFTGNNG
-119 NSITNLDITNGDEI
+119 DSIKGLEITNSGDIT
-133 NLRAGHSQQLKIKTE
+133 LRVGHSEKLKVKTE
-148 PAGTEYALSF
+148 PADNEYALSF
-158 VSADTSIAT
+158 VSADTSVAT

-173 VTAVKNGKTEITV
+173 ITAVSDGKTEITV
-186 SSGELSDTITVNVRK
+186 SSGDLSDSIIVIVKK
-201 DIIESLDVSLA
+201 DIIEKLDVSLA

-219 EEQKVEAKITPADAK
+219 EEQKVTAKLTPSDAK
-234 DVKLSWKSADSEVA
+234 NVSLSWKSADTEVA
-248 SVENDGTIKGV
+248 TVDKDGNIKGV
-259 NTGETTVTV
+259 NTGDTVITV

-276 KDIAVTVNGL
+276 KDISVTVNGL
-286 ELPEAMKFDKDSVTL
+286 ELPDSMEFDKKSVTL
-301 EKGEVYN
+301 EVGEVYN

-338 GVITAKA
+338 GVITAKSE
-345 AGTCT
+345 GSCT

-358 YRLVATME
+358 FRLVATME
-366 VNVIDSFP
+366 VNIIDPYVITQP
-374 ITSSETTAPETPKP
+374 ETTVPETPKP
-388 ETSATEPV
+388 ETPKPQTSEPQ
-396 PDTETDPPAS
+396 
-406 SKPAPTPEYTGSH
+406 TPSYNGSH
-419 KKEVID
+419 KMEVID

-433 MIANKTYTLPR
+433 MIANKTYTLPA
-444 SYDPGVQ
+444 SYNPGVQ
-451 PEAMDA
+451 PVAMDA
-457 FYDMQAAAASEGISL
+457 FYDMQAAAAADGISL

-478 RSYDDQE
+478 RSYEDQE
-485 VIYNRYVAQDGRD
+485 AIYNRYVAQDGRD

-577 TKSGL
+577 TQSGL

>member
-1 MYFHI
+1 
-6 PYTYPINTHGHCPK
+6 
-20 GKKMNS
+20 MNPE
-26 DKKFETSSIDDIKAL
+26 KKFETSSIDDIKAL
-41 FENRKE
+41 FENRTE

-52 PDTFGET
+52 PDSFGKS
-59 EKLVV
+59 EKQVV
-64 TKEAVENAVKRASP
+64 TKEAVQSAVRKTAS
-78 ENVSQRK
+78 ESIKKRK
-85 RNRMIA
+85 RNRTIA
-91 NVMIYSG
+91 NIMIYSG
-98 IGLLIVACAI
+98 IGLLIVACAV
-108 LVVLIFAGNNG
+108 LVAVIFNGNNG
-119 NSITNLDITNGDEI
+119 SSIKSLDITNSGEI
-133 NLRAGHSQQLKIKTE
+133 TLRVGHSQQIKVKTE
-148 PAGTEYALSF
+148 PADTEYALSY
-158 VSADTSIAT
+158 VSGDTSVAT

-186 SSGELSDTITVNVRK
+186 SSGELSDTITVNVKK

-219 EEQKVEAKITPADAK
+219 EEQKIDAKLTPADAK
-234 DVKLSWKSADSEVA
+234 DVKLSWKSADTDVA
-248 SVENDGTIKGV
+248 TVDKNGVVKGV
-259 NTGETTVTV
+259 NTGETTITL

-276 KDIAVTVNGL
+276 KDITVTVNGL
-286 ELPEAMKFDKDSVTL
+286 ELPESMKFDKDSVTV
-301 EKGEVYN
+301 EVGDVYN

-327 SDATIASVTNE
+327 SDSSVASVTNE
-338 GVITAKA
+338 GVITAKS
-345 AGTCT
+345 AGNCT

-358 YRLVATME
+358 YRLVASME
-366 VNVIDSFP
+366 VTVIDPFP
-374 ITSSETTAPETPKP
+374 ITSQETTAPETPSP
-388 ETSATEPV
+388 ETTTPDTEPE
-396 PDTETDPPAS
+396 PEPETDPPAS
-406 SKPAPTPEYTGSH
+406 STPAPAPEYSGSH
-419 KKEVID
+419 KMEVID

-433 MIANKTYTLPR
+433 MIANKTYTLPA
-444 SYDPGVQ
+444 SYNPGVQ
-451 PEAMDA
+451 PEAIDA
-457 FYDMQAAAASEGISL
+457 FYDMQAAAAADGISL
-472 WILSSY
+472 WILSSF
-478 RSYDDQE
+478 RSYEDQD

-545 IIRYPKGKD
+545 IIRYPKGKE

-577 TKSGL
+577 TQSGL

>member
-1 MYFHI
+1 
-6 PYTYPINTHGHCPK
+6 
-20 GKKMNS
+20 MNPE
-26 DKKFETSSIDDIKAL
+26 KKFETSSIDDIKAL
-41 FENRKE
+41 FENRTE

-52 PDTFGET
+52 PDSFGKS
-59 EKLVV
+59 EKQVV
-64 TKEAVENAVKRASP
+64 TKEAVQSAVRKTAS
-78 ENVSQRK
+78 ESIKKRK
-85 RNRMIA
+85 RNRTIA
-91 NVMIYSG
+91 NIMIYSG
-98 IGLLIVACAI
+98 IGLLIVACAV
-108 LVVLIFAGNNG
+108 LVAVIFNGNNG
-119 NSITNLDITNGDEI
+119 SSIKSLDITNSGEI
-133 NLRAGHSQQLKIKTE
+133 TLRVGHSQQIKVKTE
-148 PAGTEYALSF
+148 PADTEYALSY
-158 VSADTSIAT
+158 VSGDTSVAT

-186 SSGELSDTITVNVRK
+186 SSGELSDTITVNVKK

-219 EEQKVEAKITPADAK
+219 EEQKIDAKLTPADAK
-234 DVKLSWKSADSEVA
+234 DVKLSWKSADTDVA
-248 SVENDGTIKGV
+248 TVDKNGVVKGV
-259 NTGETTVTV
+259 NTGETTITL

-276 KDIAVTVNGL
+276 KDITVTVNGL
-286 ELPEAMKFDKDSVTL
+286 ELPESMKFDKDSVTV
-301 EKGEVYN
+301 EVGDVYN

-327 SDATIASVTNE
+327 SDSSVASVTNE
-338 GVITAKA
+338 GVITAKS
-345 AGTCT
+345 AGNCT

-358 YRLVATME
+358 YRLVASME
-366 VNVIDSFP
+366 VTVIDPFP
-374 ITSSETTAPETPKP
+374 ITSQETTAPETPSP
-388 ETSATEPV
+388 ATTTPDTEPE
-396 PDTETDPPAS
+396 PEPEPETDPPAS
-406 SKPAPTPEYTGSH
+406 STPAPAPEYSGSH
-419 KKEVID
+419 KMEVID

-433 MIANKTYTLPR
+433 MIANKTYTLPA
-444 SYDPGVQ
+444 SYNPGVQ

-457 FYDMQAAAASEGISL
+457 FYDMQAAAAADGISL
-472 WILSSY
+472 WILSSF
-478 RSYDDQE
+478 RSYEDQD

-545 IIRYPKGKD
+545 IIRYPKGKE

-577 TKSGL
+577 TQSGL

>member
-1 MYFHI
+1 
-6 PYTYPINTHGHCPK
+6 
-20 GKKMNS
+20 MNPE
-26 DKKFETSSIDDIKAL
+26 KKFETSSIDDIKAL
-41 FENRKE
+41 FENRTE

-52 PDTFGET
+52 PDSFGKS
-59 EKLVV
+59 EKQVV
-64 TKEAVENAVKRASP
+64 TKEAVQSAVRKTAS
-78 ENVSQRK
+78 ESIKKRK
-85 RNRMIA
+85 RNRTIA
-91 NVMIYSG
+91 NIMIYSG
-98 IGLLIVACAI
+98 IGLLIVACAV
-108 LVVLIFAGNNG
+108 LVAVIFNGNNG
-119 NSITNLDITNGDEI
+119 SSIKSLDITNSGEI
-133 NLRAGHSQQLKIKTE
+133 TLRVGHSQQIKVKTE
-148 PAGTEYALSF
+148 PADTEYALSY
-158 VSADTSIAT
+158 VSGDTSVAT

-186 SSGELSDTITVNVRK
+186 SSGELSDTITVNVKK

-219 EEQKVEAKITPADAK
+219 EEQKIDAKLTPADAK
-234 DVKLSWKSADSEVA
+234 DVKLSWKSADTDVA
-248 SVENDGTIKGV
+248 TVDKNGVVKGV
-259 NTGETTVTV
+259 NTGETTITL
-268 TDSVTGLS
+268 TDSITGLS
-276 KDIAVTVNGL
+276 KDITVTVNGL
-286 ELPEAMKFDKDSVTL
+286 ELPESMKFDKDSVTV
-301 EKGEVYN
+301 EVGDVYN

-327 SDATIASVTNE
+327 SDSSVASVTNE
-338 GVITAKA
+338 GVITAKS
-345 AGTCT
+345 AGNCT

-358 YRLVATME
+358 YRLVASME
-366 VNVIDSFP
+366 VTVIDPFP
-374 ITSSETTAPETPKP
+374 ITSQETTAPETPSP
-388 ETSATEPV
+388 ETTTPDTEPE
-396 PDTETDPPAS
+396 PEPEPETDPPAS
-406 SKPAPTPEYTGSH
+406 STPAPAPEYSGSH
-419 KKEVID
+419 KMEVID

-433 MIANKTYTLPR
+433 MIANKTYTLPA
-444 SYDPGVQ
+444 SYNPGVQ

-457 FYDMQAAAASEGISL
+457 FYDMQAAAAADGISL
-472 WILSSY
+472 WILSSF
-478 RSYDDQE
+478 RSYEDQD

-545 IIRYPKGKD
+545 IIRYPKGKE

-577 TKSGL
+577 TQSGL

>member
-1 MYFHI
+1 
-6 PYTYPINTHGHCPK
+6 
-20 GKKMNS
+20 MNPE
-26 DKKFETSSIDDIKAL
+26 KKFETSSIDDIKAL
-41 FENRKE
+41 FENRTE

-52 PDTFGET
+52 PDSFGKS
-59 EKLVV
+59 EKQVV
-64 TKEAVENAVKRASP
+64 TKEAVQSAVRKTAS
-78 ENVSQRK
+78 ESIKKRK
-85 RNRMIA
+85 RNRTIA
-91 NVMIYSG
+91 NIMIYSG
-98 IGLLIVACAI
+98 IGLLIVACAV
-108 LVVLIFAGNNG
+108 LVAVIFNGNNG
-119 NSITNLDITNGDEI
+119 SSIKSLDITNSGEI
-133 NLRAGHSQQLKIKTE
+133 TLRVGHSQQIKVKTE
-148 PAGTEYALSF
+148 PADTEYALSY
-158 VSADTSIAT
+158 VSGDTSVAT

-186 SSGELSDTITVNVRK
+186 SSGELSDTITVNVKK

-219 EEQKVEAKITPADAK
+219 EEQKIDAKLTPADAK
-234 DVKLSWKSADSEVA
+234 DVKLSWKSADTDVA
-248 SVENDGTIKGV
+248 TVDKNGVVKGV
-259 NTGETTVTV
+259 NTGETTITL

-276 KDIAVTVNGL
+276 KDITVTVNGL
-286 ELPEAMKFDKDSVTL
+286 ELPESMKFDKDSVTV
-301 EKGEVYN
+301 EVGDVYN

-327 SDATIASVTNE
+327 SDSSVASVTNE
-338 GVITAKA
+338 GVITAKS
-345 AGTCT
+345 AGNCT

-366 VNVIDSFP
+366 VTVIDSFP
-374 ITSSETTAPETPKP
+374 ITSQETTAPETPSP
-388 ETSATEPV
+388 ETTTPDTEPE
-396 PDTETDPPAS
+396 PEPETDPPAS
-406 SKPAPTPEYTGSH
+406 STPAPAPEYSGSH

-433 MIANKTYTLPR
+433 MIANKTYTLPA
-444 SYDPGVQ
+444 SYNPGVQ

-457 FYDMQAAAASEGISL
+457 FYDMQAAAAADGISL
-472 WILSSY
+472 WILSSF
-478 RSYDDQE
+478 RSYEDQD

-545 IIRYPKGKD
+545 IIRYPKGKE

-577 TKSGL
+577 TQSGL

>member
-1 MYFHI
+1 M
-6 PYTYPINTHGHCPK
+6 PYIKTRLTAGTVYLKGYINMEPE
-20 GKKMNS
+20 KKY
-26 DKKFETSSIDDIKAL
+26 ETSSIDDIKAL
-41 FENRKE
+41 FDDRKE
-47 EDIIP
+47 ENIIT
-52 PDTFGET
+52 PD
-59 EKLVV
+59 
-64 TKEAVENAVKRASP
+64 
-78 ENVSQRK
+78 ENVTTILDTPPVINKPRKYSGRKAPEEKK
-85 RNRMIA
+85 RNRLIA
-91 NVMIYSG
+91 NIMIYSG
-98 IGLLIVACAI
+98 IGLLIAACAI
-108 LVVLIFAGNNG
+108 LVALIFTGNNG
-119 NSITNLDITNGDEI
+119 DSIKGLEITNSGDIT
-133 NLRAGHSQQLKIKTE
+133 LRVGHSEKLKVKTE
-148 PAGTEYALSF
+148 PADNEYALSF
-158 VSADTSIAT
+158 VSADTSVAT

-173 VTAVKNGKTEITV
+173 ITAVSDGKTEITV
-186 SSGELSDTITVNVRK
+186 SSGDLSDSIIVIVKK
-201 DIIESLDVSLA
+201 DIIETLDVSLA

-219 EEQKVEAKITPADAK
+219 EEQKVTAKLTPSDAK
-234 DVKLSWKSADSEVA
+234 NVSLSWKSADTEVA
-248 SVENDGTIKGV
+248 TVDKDGNIKGV
-259 NTGETTVTV
+259 NTGDTVITV

-276 KDIAVTVNGL
+276 KDISVTVNGL
-286 ELPEAMKFDKDSVTL
+286 ELPDSMEFDKKSVTL
-301 EKGEVYN
+301 EVGEVYN

-338 GVITAKA
+338 GVITAKSE
-345 AGTCT
+345 GSCT

-358 YRLVATME
+358 FRLVATME
-366 VNVIDSFP
+366 VNIIDPYVI
-374 ITSSETTAPETPKP
+374 TQPETPKP
-388 ETSATEPV
+388 ETPKPETPKPQTSEPQ
-396 PDTETDPPAS
+396 
-406 SKPAPTPEYTGSH
+406 TPSYNGSH
-419 KKEVID
+419 KMEVID

-433 MIANKTYTLPR
+433 MIANKTYTLPA
-444 SYDPGVQ
+444 SYNPGVQ
-451 PEAMDA
+451 PVAMDA
-457 FYDMQAAAASEGISL
+457 FYDMQAAAAADGISL
-472 WILSSY
+472 WILSSF
-478 RSYDDQE
+478 RSYEDQE

-577 TKSGL
+577 TQSGL